1 MFDTAFKNSSESNKK
16 TVKDMLMPL
25 IKVDA
30 TGVSIS
36 NSIVGSKKNST
47 RNSENT
53 PIIDKN

>member
-30 TGVSIS
+30 TGVSIN
-36 NSIVGSKKNST
+36 NSIVGS
-47 RNSENT
+47 
-53 PIIDKN
+53 